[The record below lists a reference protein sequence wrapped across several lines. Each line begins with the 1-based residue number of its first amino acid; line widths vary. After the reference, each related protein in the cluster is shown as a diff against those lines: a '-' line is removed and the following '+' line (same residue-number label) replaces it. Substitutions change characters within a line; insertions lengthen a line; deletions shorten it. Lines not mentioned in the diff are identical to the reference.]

1 MPTEDFFPLRTSL
14 RLDNHSYSPTVRKM
28 VAEAM
33 GQLRSAEQATFALKL
48 AKIPISSRHVQ
59 RLAQEIGNEMAHQ
72 RDDQVIQQRRREL
85 PVRVSATPEVVAV
98 EVDGG
103 RLRTRAQG
111 CGPGVHEVQGKEE
124 KVAALMTLKSPTF
137 EHDPQS
143 EPPPSFLQPRRVR
156 RLVTQM
162 KGLAGRTR
170 RIVRKTHRIFRNTQ
184 SKKRNRRPNRHRL
197 NRLRRRRR
205 WTTPVVPSDWCTCV
219 ASMSCSDQ
227 FGPMMAAE
235 AQERDF
241 YRAPRKAFVGDGAE
255 YNWSIHRGYF
265 ADFEPI
271 TDFLHALCY
280 VYLAAWA
287 ESDTEAQQWSLY
299 ETWLRAC
306 WQGRVSDV
314 IAELEGVQQRVG
326 MPPDGEEL
334 DKKDPRRLVSEALS
348 YLGNNQRR
356 MDYPRYRR
364 EGLPITSSWVES
376 LVGDFNARVKS
387 RQQFWNRPKGPEP
400 ILQRAAVLSEDERLD
415 RFFAQRPGNPRRGRK
430 AA

>member
-1 MPTEDFFPLRTSL
+1 
-14 RLDNHSYSPTVRKM
+14 M

-162 KGLAGRTR
+162 KGLAGENTPDRPEDAPDLQEHAVEEEEPAPQPPPSQPPPPSKAVDYSGR
-170 RIVRKTHRIFRNTQ
+170 PQRLVR
-184 SKKRNRRPNRHRL
+184 
-197 NRLRRRRR
+197 
-205 WTTPVVPSDWCTCV
+205 TCV

-400 ILQRAAVLSEDERLD
+400 ILQLRAAVLSEDERLD